1 MSDPQF
7 PASGLCAYITYR
19 DLDWPSSGSDHP
31 EPAFFFPL
39 HRQIYA
45 QTTILPSSSS
55 FPFLVFSSLSL
66 SLFSTYIYTLSL
78 SHSTVLPHY
87 PTDRRH
93 PSPPGHFGRG
103 LGLLVQF
110 RPWGFYYHLDG
121 RKNGESCSF
130 PPMAVDRNEMLMVCL
145 AVGGIPGPTR
155 WNVVTGVPGMTGG
168 DGLLLLSLSVLL

>member
-1 MSDPQF
+1 MPRPHSHMSDPQF

-93 PSPPGHFGRG
+93 PSPLGHFGRG

-110 RPWGFYYHLDG
+110 RVRHHGGFIIT
-121 RKNGESCSF
+121 S
-130 PPMAVDRNEMLMVCL
+130 
-145 AVGGIPGPTR
+145 
-155 WNVVTGVPGMTGG
+155 TGG
-168 DGLLLLSLSVLL
+168 RMVSLVLSPQWQLTEMKC